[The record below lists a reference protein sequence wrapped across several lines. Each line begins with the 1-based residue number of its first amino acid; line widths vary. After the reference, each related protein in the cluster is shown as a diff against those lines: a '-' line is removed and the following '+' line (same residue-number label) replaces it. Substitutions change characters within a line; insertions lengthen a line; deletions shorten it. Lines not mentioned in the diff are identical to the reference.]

1 MSPRAFRY
9 TQFVGA
15 AVIARVALGLGFPLL
30 ARVIYRG
37 ESVAESFAEIV
48 RYFEPI
54 WEAFELLPFVLLG
67 VLCGSLAQQAL
78 WRAVGLFV
86 VALLAFS
93 AIYCFGY
100 MSSEADMLRH
110 AWTAASLAAGFVP
123 MKCLGVVLVA
133 FLARLVLGRR
143 LSGPPRAQ

>member
-1 MSPRAFRY
+1 MSPRALRY

-15 AVIARVALGLGFPLL
+15 AVIARVVLGLGFPLL
-30 ARVIYRG
+30 ARVKYRG
-37 ESVAESFAEIV
+37 ESVAESFAGIV

-54 WEAFELLPFVLLG
+54 GQAFELLPFVLLG
-67 VLCGSLAQQAL
+67 LVCGSLPQQA
-78 WRAVGLFV
+78 RAVGLFF

-93 AIYCFGY
+93 AIYFFGY
-100 MSSEADMLRH
+100 MSAEAYMLRR

-133 FLARLVLGRR
+133 FLARLVLGRTHV
-143 LSGPPRAQ
+143 PAQA